1 MFLEL
6 GDYRQRRRHI
16 RLSHFATGKVEQKQ
30 PLWEII
36 KKMLIKNLSTEASSR
51 RIHPVCV
58 DLGTA
63 EGQYGLY
70 MKYIDYCRGGLLCD
84 VCPGKK

>member
-1 MFLEL
+1 
-6 GDYRQRRRHI
+6 
-16 RLSHFATGKVEQKQ
+16 LSHFATGKVEQKQ
-30 PLWEII
+30 PFWKLT
-36 KKMLIKNLSTEASSR
+36 KHANKNLLTEASSR

-63 EGQYGLY
+63 EGKYGIY
-70 MKYIDYCRGGLLCD
+70 TEDIDDCRGGLLCD